1 MAMAMVVDVAAS
13 ADWAMASEA
22 MDMTL
27 VMEASDMAAITTHFS
42 VEHMDSLASIKILLY
57 ESNIWLHK

>member
-1 MAMAMVVDVAAS
+1 MAMVVGVAAS

-27 VMEASDMAAITTHFS
+27 VTEASDMAAITTHFS
-42 VEHMDSLASIKILLY
+42 VEHMDSLASFKILLY